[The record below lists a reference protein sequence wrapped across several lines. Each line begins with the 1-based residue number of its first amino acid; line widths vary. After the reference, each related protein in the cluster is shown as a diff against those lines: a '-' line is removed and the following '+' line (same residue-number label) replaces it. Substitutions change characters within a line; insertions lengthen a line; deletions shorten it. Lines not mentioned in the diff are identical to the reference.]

1 MGSHWFVAGLYR
13 AMSCSSAPPPR
24 ENVSPISKSPS
35 GSAMTLSIR
44 PNDPPAIRSCPN
56 TLHAPVITLN
66 RATPLV
72 NNPPA
77 SPQSRTAITSPFGH
91 KVSSP
96 TDPVVPEPNAD
107 QFPVAKWYF
116 ATPVARTFP
125 ALSKRPPTIMSPS
138 GSTTM
143 LYTPPAMPGLG
154 APGSYC
160 RPHCAAAGARP
171 SSATTENMR
180 DRTCTPPKRVCIPNI
195 ASSACNR
202 PPPHLWVS
210 CRSGFGT
217 SFRQNGVR
225 ERLRA
230 AG

>member
-1 MGSHWFVAGLYR
+1 
-13 AMSCSSAPPPR
+13 
-24 ENVSPISKSPS
+24 
-35 GSAMTLSIR
+35 MTLSIR
-44 PNDPPAIRSCPN
+44 PNDPPAIRSCSN
-56 TLHAPVITLN
+56 TLHAPVTKLN

-77 SPQSRTAITSPFGH
+77 SLKSPAATTSPFGH
-91 KVSSP
+91 KVSSL
-96 TDPVVPEPNAD
+96 TVPVVAEPNAE

-116 ATPVARTFP
+116 ATPVARKFP

-143 LYTPPAMPGLG
+143 LYTPPAVPGSG
-154 APGSYC
+154 APGSDC
-160 RPHCAAAGARP
+160 LPHCAAADACP
-171 SSATTENMR
+171 SSPTTENMR
-180 DRTCTPPKRVCIPNI
+180 DRTCTPPKRVCIPII